1 MFLGGILF
9 QRIKI
14 IAMYSRFVVA
24 FEDIFSLASNNSL
37 SVFVRG
43 RFDVFVLQENTGNR
57 LDQNDTGAPRSETVT
72 NKPPKHSMLLIQ
84 LPLSRT
90 TIQDCFEPDI
100 SD

>member
-24 FEDIFSLASNNSL
+24 FEDIFSLVSNNSL

-57 LDQNDTGAPRSETVT
+57 LDQNDTGAPRSERVT

>member
-1 MFLGGILF
+1 
-9 QRIKI
+9 
-14 IAMYSRFVVA
+14 MYSRFVVA
-24 FEDIFSLASNNSL
+24 FEDIFSLVSNNSL

-90 TIQDCFEPDI
+90 RTTIQVYFSQI
-100 SD
+100 FRIKTHFY